1 MSNSG
6 TAMLGVGVASGKD
19 RAEQAALSATAAPL
33 IQRSI
38 ERATGEGHGGV
49 WLGPLCYLLT
59 DWLTD

>member
-19 RAEQAALSATAAPL
+19 RAEQAAICATAAPL

-38 ERATGEGHGGV
+38 ERATGGGQ
-49 WLGPLCYLLT
+49 GGGGGEA
-59 DWLTD
+59 